1 MSSARKNVHVDYGQ
15 NKLTVLVLIQEDAE
29 CLWAESIKH
38 IKLYTTWNVGT
49 DSMISSLLPYIL

>member
-15 NKLTVLVLIQEDAE
+15 NKLTALVLIQEDAE

-38 IKLYTTWNVGT
+38 IKLYTTWNVGA
-49 DSMISSLLPYIL
+49 DSMISS